1 MQRSRPCS
9 RTQSPTARPGSA
21 RSASEALKALST
33 AGPYANLTLELAER
47 ADKEIDEEQSLE
59 QKAAVVAILARAAKL
74 AGKAD
79 IARAAETRSAGLES
93 RLDQEYRKKVPP
105 SPPEKFAGRK
115 DPKAD
120 HVVLMELFTGAQC
133 PPCVAA
139 DVAFDALLET
149 YQATELIGLQYH
161 LHIPGPDPLTNKGS
175 QSRQQYYG
183 DEVSGIPAVFFNGH
197 PHASGGGPM
206 QLSEAKYKQYRRIID
221 TQLEAAKEA
230 TIHVSATRTGDKLK
244 IAAQATVTRKRIA
257 NERRPAPAKGV
268 NGDAENARK
277 TESRPRPRLPGWR

>member
-1 MQRSRPCS
+1 M
-9 RTQSPTARPGSA
+9 
-21 RSASEALKALST
+21 
-33 AGPYANLTLELAER
+33 
-47 ADKEIDEEQSLE
+47 
-59 QKAAVVAILARAAKL
+59 VAILARAAKL

-105 SPPEKFAGRK
+105 FAPEKFAGRK

-161 LHIPGPDPLTNKGS
+161 LHIPGPDPLTNKDS

-183 DEVSGIPAVFFNGH
+183 DVVSGTPAVFFNGH

-230 TIHVSATRTGDKLK
+230 TIHVSATRTGDELK

-277 TESRPRPRLPGWR
+277 TESRPRPRLRLALTEESIRYIGINKLRYHHHVVRDFPGGLEGRELPHVLVEDR